1 MMGFVGLGLVPVLAV
16 SGHELIAGIFGTT
29 TIVGLVTVFVS
40 GKKCSKRAFTQTAN
54 DTRLT
59 TLNRLYLLTR
69 IRSQEIGSELGLPLL
84 SVSFLH

>member
-1 MMGFVGLGLVPVLAV
+1 VLAV
-16 SGHELIAGIFGTT
+16 SGHEMIAEFFGTT
-29 TIVGLVTVFVS
+29 TIVGLVTVFVL
-40 GKKCSKRAFTQTAN
+40 GKKCGKRAFNPRAT

-59 TLNRLYLLTR
+59 RLNALPLFTR